1 MYGPPATRR
10 YTQQP
15 MATDQHA
22 PLPDELKH
30 ALSRD
35 FFIRFTMVGRRTGAP
50 RTTETTFV
58 WNAQSASP
66 NRIYVS
72 GYPGKRDY
80 VANALADPTVTIHTV
95 ERGIYYDIAAVARVI
110 TDRNDRTG
118 PLLAFLDRWANRPEG
133 KQRVFS
139 WLIGAIKINRRLHL
153 PWWGPFYLARRIMDR
168 MPCVE
173 LTFVGPAI
181 RRLTPPPPSTSD
193 R

>member
-1 MYGPPATRR
+1 
-10 YTQQP
+10 
-15 MATDQHA
+15 MAFDQHA
-22 PLPDELKH
+22 SLPNELKH

-35 FFIRFTMVGRRTGAP
+35 FFIRFTAIGRRTGTP

-58 WNAQSASP
+58 WNAESTGP

-80 VANALADPTVTIHTV
+80 VANALANPTVTIHTV
-95 ERGIYYDIAAVARVI
+95 EHGVYFDIPAVARVI

-118 PLLAFLDRWANRPEG
+118 PLLAFLDRWANRPEAE
-133 KQRVFS
+133 QRVFG
-139 WLIGAIKINRRLHL
+139 WLVATIRVNRRLHL

-173 LTFVGPAI
+173 LTFVGPAS
-181 RRLTPPPPSTSD
+181 RRLTPPPASTSD